1 VLDLVHPAPL
11 PTRSGCHPSCF
22 LSHPTMATTTRASQH
37 ALRALRTSATRPYA
51 SLNSR
56 TYASAA
62 EPDLKA
68 TLRSVIPEKQELL
81 KQVKAQSDKKV
92 GDVTVGQVIGGMRT
106 LKSMVWEGSV
116 LDANE
121 GIRFH
126 GRTIA
131 DCQKALP
138 KGTSGTE
145 MLPEAMFWLLL
156 TGQIPSTSQVRAL
169 SRELAEKSELPPH
182 VVSLLRSFDKSV
194 HPMTQLSVAVAALN
208 TESVFAKKYAA
219 GLSKAEYWEP
229 TFDDSINLL
238 AKLPRVA
245 ATIFDKAA
253 LDLPLDKDQD
263 WAYNF
268 ATLLGKPGKENEGFQ
283 DLLRLYLAL
292 HGDHEGGNV
301 SAHATHLV
309 GSALSDPFLSYAA
322 GLLGL
327 AGPLHGLAAQ
337 EVLRWILKMREQI
350 GDNFSDQD
358 LKDYLWST
366 LRSGQV
372 VPGYGHGVLRKP
384 DPRFKALIDFGD
396 ARPDIAS
403 NPVYRLVKKN
413 SEIAPGVL
421 TEHGKTKNPHPNVD
435 SASGVL
441 FYHYG
446 FTDPLYYT
454 VTFGVS
460 RGLGPLA
467 QLIWDRALGLPIE
480 RPKSINL
487 EGLLKLT

>member
-1 VLDLVHPAPL
+1 MALQAP
-11 PTRSGCHPSCF
+11 R
-22 LSHPTMATTTRASQH
+22 Q
-37 ALRALRTSATRPYA
+37 ALRAVRTASRRTAVRRSIRSISSA
-51 SLNSR
+51 S
-56 TYASAA
+56 
-62 EPDLKA
+62 EPDLKT
-68 TLRSVIPEKQELL
+68 TLREVIPEKRELL
-81 KQVKAQSDKKV
+81 KQVKGHADKKI
-92 GDVTVGQVIGGMRT
+92 GDVLVGQVIGGMRT

-116 LDANE
+116 LDADE

-131 DCQKALP
+131 DCQKELP

-156 TGQIPSTSQVRAL
+156 TGKVPSTNQVRGL
-169 SRELAEKSELPPH
+169 SRELAEKSKLPPS
-182 VVSLLRSFDKSV
+182 VTAMLKAFDRSV
-194 HPMTQLSVAVAALN
+194 HPMTQLACAVAALN
-208 TESVFAKKYAA
+208 AESVFAKAYAE
-219 GLSKAEYWEP
+219 GINKTQYWEP
-229 TFDDSINLL
+229 TFDDSISLL

-245 ATIFDKAA
+245 ATIFDKSAA
-253 LDLPLDKDQD
+253 AADVDLDQD
-263 WAYNF
+263 WGYNF
-268 ATLLGKPGKENEGFQ
+268 ASLLGKGGPENEGFQ

-309 GSALSDPFLSYAA
+309 GSALSDPFLSYSA

-337 EVLRWILKMREQI
+337 EVLRWILKMQSHI
-350 GDNFSDQD
+350 GENFSDQD
-358 LKDYLWST
+358 VKDYLWAT
-366 LRSGQV
+366 LRAGQV

-384 DPRFKALIDFGD
+384 DPRFKALVDFAD
-396 ARPDIAS
+396 AREDIAN

-413 SEIAPGVL
+413 SELAPGVL

-441 FYHYG
+441 FHHYG
-446 FTDPLYYT
+446 FRDPLYYT

-487 EGLLKLT
+487 AGLMAMVR

>member
-1 VLDLVHPAPL
+1 
-11 PTRSGCHPSCF
+11 
-22 LSHPTMATTTRASQH
+22 M
-37 ALRALRTSATRPYA
+37 
-51 SLNSR
+51 
-56 TYASAA
+56 
-62 EPDLKA
+62 
-68 TLRSVIPEKQELL
+68 
-81 KQVKAQSDKKV
+81 
-92 GDVTVGQVIGGMRT
+92 VGQVIGGMRT

-131 DCQKALP
+131 DCQNELP

-156 TGQIPSTSQVRAL
+156 TGKVPSTNQVRAF
-169 SRELAEKSELPPH
+169 SSELAEKSKLPH
-182 VVSLLRSFDKSV
+182 SVVAMLKAFDKSV
-194 HPMTQLSVAVAALN
+194 HPMTQLACAVAALN
-208 TESVFAKKYAA
+208 SESVFAKAYAR
-219 GLSKAEYWEP
+219 GLNKTEYWET
-229 TFDDSINLL
+229 TFDDSISLL

-245 ATIFDKAA
+245 ATIFDKSAA
-253 LDLPLDKDQD
+253 EADIDPKQD
-263 WAYNF
+263 WSYNF
-268 ATLLGKPGKENEGFQ
+268 ATLLGKGGPENEGFQ

-309 GSALSDPFLSYAA
+309 GSALSDPFLSYSA

-337 EVLRWILKMREQI
+337 EVLRWILRMQSHI
-350 GDNFSDQD
+350 GEEFTD
-358 LKDYLWST
+358 KDVQHYLWWT

-372 VPGYGHGVLRKP
+372 IPGYGHGVLRKP
-384 DPRFKALIDFGD
+384 DPRFKALIDFAD
-396 ARPDIAS
+396 AREDIARS
-403 NPVYRLVKKN
+403 PVYRLVKMT
-413 SEIAPGVL
+413 SEVAPRVL
-421 TEHGKTKNPHPNVD
+421 TVHGKTKNPHPNVD

-441 FYHYG
+441 FHHYG
-446 FTDPLYYT
+446 FRDPLYYT

-467 QLIWDRALGLPIE
+467 QLIWDRALGMPIE

-487 EGLLKLT
+487 AGLLASVKAEE

>member
-1 VLDLVHPAPL
+1 
-11 PTRSGCHPSCF
+11 
-22 LSHPTMATTTRASQH
+22 MAKMSPRVSTQ
-37 ALRALRTSATRPYA
+37 ALRAIRA
-51 SLNSR
+51 SSTR
-56 TYASAA
+56 TYASPQCRLLSSSA

-68 TLRSVIPEKQELL
+68 TLREIIPEKRELL
-81 KQVKAQSDKKV
+81 KDVKAKGDAKI
-92 GDVTVGQVIGGMRT
+92 GDVTVSQVIGGMRT

-116 LDANE
+116 LDADE

-131 DCQKALP
+131 DCQKELP

-145 MLPEAMFWLLL
+145 MLPESMFWLLL
-156 TGQIPSTSQVRAL
+156 TGKVPSTSQVRAL
-169 SRELAEKSELPPH
+169 SRELAEKSKLPPS
-182 VVSLLRSFDKSV
+182 VATMLKGFDKNT
-194 HPMTQLSVAVAALN
+194 HPMTQLACAVAALN
-208 TESVFAKKYAA
+208 VESKFAKAYAD
-219 GLSKAEYWEP
+219 GLNKAEYWEP
-229 TFDDSINLL
+229 TFDDSISLL

-245 ATIFDKAA
+245 ATIFDKSAVDA
-253 LDLPLDKDQD
+253 ELDPDQD
-263 WAYNF
+263 WSYNF
-268 ATLLGKPGKENEGFQ
+268 AALLGKGGKENEGFQ

-309 GSALSDPFLSYAA
+309 GSALSDPFLSYSA

-337 EVLRWILKMREQI
+337 EVLRWILKMQSHI
-350 GDNFSDQD
+350 GPNFSDQD
-358 LKDYLWST
+358 VKDYLWST

-384 DPRFKALIDFGD
+384 DPRFKALINFAD
-396 ARPDIAS
+396 ARPDIAE

-441 FYHYG
+441 FHHYG
-446 FTDPLYYT
+446 FRDPLYYT

-487 EGLLKLT
+487 AGLMQLAK